1 MWLTLTNVSLSFG
14 GPTLLDRAHLT
25 VEANER
31 IALVGRNGVGKSSLL
46 KILAKRVI
54 PDEGEVHIKSG
65 LRIALLDQTLP
76 GVENVTVYQMVL
88 GGLGVLGEKIANY
101 VALSGSVQAGQQ
113 LKQLEKLH
121 DQIELEG
128 GWSLNARVG
137 KVIQQ
142 LDLDRDA
149 DFATLSGG
157 VKRRALL
164 ARALVSEPDLLLL
177 DEPTNHLDI
186 EQIGWLETYLG
197 KFPGSVIFISHDRRF
212 VERLARRVVEID
224 RGQLLSWQG
233 NYQNYLKRKQKSLLE
248 EENEFKLADKKL
260 ASEEAWIRKGIK
272 ARRTRDQ
279 GRVRALQQ
287 LRESRRARRTRM
299 GKTNLRVDS
308 DLVSGKRVMEVEG
321 LSYHYANQNPV
332 IKNFSCDVCRGDK
345 IALVGAN
352 GCGKSTLIK
361 LLLKELSPSSGQIRE
376 GTNIQ
381 LAYFE
386 QLQQQLDEEMTPL
399 DFVGEGRTQI
409 DVAGTQRH
417 IMGYLQDFLF
427 SPQAVRSPIKVLSGG
442 ERNRLVLA
450 KILSKP
456 ANLLVLDEP
465 TNDLDIETLEVLESM
480 LVAFSGTL
488 FLVSHDREFIDRIAT
503 SIWLFE
509 GDGKVT
515 EYIGGYE
522 DMLRQRTARRTN
534 KIKVNQDKTAQKNLP
549 KEKKSA
555 NPVKLS
561 YKQERERQQLPDR
574 IESLEQEI
582 DGIQCK
588 LSDPDCYKSDPQSI
602 VNLKKR
608 LDELEENLQA
618 VFQRWEELEK
628 LIKKN

>member
-534 KIKVNQDKTAQKNLP
+534 KVKVNQDKTAQKNLP